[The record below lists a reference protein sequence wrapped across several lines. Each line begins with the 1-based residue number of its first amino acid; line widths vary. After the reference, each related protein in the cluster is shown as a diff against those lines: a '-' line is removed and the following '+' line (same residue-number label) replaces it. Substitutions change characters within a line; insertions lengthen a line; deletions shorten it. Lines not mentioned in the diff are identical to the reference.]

1 MDFINFLI
9 DNYNI
14 PLLSGFLL
22 GLMSSISPCTLAAN
36 VGAIAYITKDIKTP
50 KSILLNGLFYT
61 PGRAL
66 SYGLLGLLIYFG
78 VESFLLSNI
87 FQGWGVLVIGPLFI
101 MLGLIML
108 GLLKL
113 RFRVGKKWL
122 EIINEWLLKKG
133 YIGSLLLGMILA
145 LAFCPYSGII
155 FFGVLIPIIFSSSE
169 GYLLPIIFAFG
180 TGLPVMIFAF
190 VIAYSINKLGK
201 IFNIIQ
207 KIEKN
212 TRLMLGVLLI
222 LVGGYY
228 CRYLIKYLIQ
238 FIIN

>member
-14 PLLSGFLL
+14 SLLSGFLL

-50 KSILLNGLFYT
+50 KNILLNGLFYT
-61 PGRAL
+61 LGRAL
-66 SYGLLGLLIYFG
+66 SYSLLGLLIYFG
-78 VESFLLSNI
+78 VESFSLSNI
-87 FQGWGVLVIGPLFI
+87 FQGRGVLVIGPLFI
-101 MLGLIML
+101 ILGLIML

-122 EIINEWLLKKG
+122 ETINEWLLKKG
-133 YIGSLLLGMILA
+133 YIGSLFLGMVLA

-155 FFGVLIPIIFSSSE
+155 FFGVLMPIIFSSSE

-212 TRLMLGVLLI
+212 TRLMFGVLLV

-238 FIIN
+238 FISN